1 MKAYLKVANPDRNM
15 VYICSCGTNISDNL
29 DFDELVSFTSS
40 LEDVAYAKIHSLFCT
55 EDGKNFLADDIIKE
69 SPDRVVIAACS
80 PKKHEKTF
88 RDVLQKAGVNPYL
101 FQMVNIREQVAWVT
115 DDKAAA
121 TEKAKAYIRA
131 AVRRVNLNEPLEKK
145 EIACNTDAVV
155 VAPARQGWSPPSCSQ
170 RQAERFILSKRTPL
184 SAADLQDMKTSFPRW
199 SAHHACWNP

>member
-1 MKAYLKVANPDRNM
+1 MKSKVG

-29 DFDELVSFTSS
+29 DFDELVSFSPG
-40 LEDVAYAKIHSLFCT
+40 LEDVAYAKVHSLFCS
-55 EDGKNFLADDIIKE
+55 EDGKNFLADDIINE

-80 PKKHEKTF
+80 PKEHEKTF

-115 DDKAAA
+115 ADKAAA

-131 AVRRVNLNEPLEKK
+131 AVRRVSLNEPLEKQ

-155 VAPARQGWSPPSCSQ
+155 IGAGPQGWSPPSCSDK
-170 RQAERFILSKRTPL
+170 RQAERFILSPAGSSPVPGTRPARSRARIGRSGYARRETGRC
-184 SAADLQDMKTSFPRW
+184 DR
-199 SAHHACWNP
+199 